1 MESSPLPS
9 NNPAGSAPREV
20 EIKLAVPDAG
30 AAREMLLRAGFAEV
44 EPRAFEANEVYD
56 TPTFELRRAACLLR
70 LREFGGRSILTY
82 KGPPEPGIHRRRMEL
97 ETEVGDASA
106 LRAILS
112 ELGYEV
118 MFRYEKFRATFARSG
133 EPGHALIDET
143 PIGVYLELEG
153 PPDWIDSTAAVLGFG
168 AGAYIRESY
177 GTLYRMW
184 CERNGVP
191 PPPLVFPHP
200 AR

>member
-1 MESSPLPS
+1 MENSPLPNS
-9 NNPAGSAPREV
+9 DPAGSPPREV
-20 EIKLAVPDAG
+20 EIKLAVQDAA

-44 EPRAFEANEVYD
+44 EPRSFEANEVYD
-56 TPTFELRRAACLLR
+56 TPTFELRRASCLLR
-70 LREFGGRSILTY
+70 LREFCGRSILTY
-82 KGPPEPGIHRRRMEL
+82 KGPPEPGAHHRRMEL
-97 ETEVGDASA
+97 ETEVGDSSA

-118 MFRYEKFRATFARSG
+118 MFRYEKFRATYGRAG

-153 PPDWIDSTAAVLGFG
+153 TPDWIDSTASSLGFG
-168 AGAYIRESY
+168 AGAYIRDSY
-177 GTLYRMW
+177 GTLYSKW
-184 CERNGVP
+184 CERHGVAP
-191 PPPLVFPHP
+191 THMVFPHP